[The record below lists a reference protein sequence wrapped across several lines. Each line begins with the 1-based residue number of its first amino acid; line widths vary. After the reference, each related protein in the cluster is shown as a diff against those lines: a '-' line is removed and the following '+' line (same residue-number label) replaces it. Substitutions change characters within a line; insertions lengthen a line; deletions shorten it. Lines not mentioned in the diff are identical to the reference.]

1 MRTQLPSWTPWML
14 AGLLFAAVGA
24 SGQPGAAP
32 VPAALD
38 EWRGWVL
45 HGKGYRRCPLLYDA
59 GGEKRGDFL
68 CAWPGRLEL
77 VLDAGGGTF
86 KQSWTLYDD
95 GPVPLPGDAERWP
108 QDVAANGQ
116 RVPVVSRDGA
126 PAVWLGP
133 GTHALSGRFA
143 WRTRPATLP
152 LPPAVGLVALTL
164 DGEAVRLPRL
174 DDGLWLG
181 ATAREQAAADSL
193 EVRVYRRLED
203 NVPTRL
209 ATNLRLQVAGSVREE
224 RLWPVLPPQF
234 VPMTLASDLP
244 ARLEGDGGLRVQV
257 RPGVWEIGIRA
268 RAATV
273 LDRAEMATPGD
284 NMPGTEIWSYAA
296 NPALRSTLAEG
307 ASPEDPSRAGSPWP
321 ELPTFRLGAGE
332 ALAIAERSRGLAY
345 ATNDLAVERELWLD
359 FDRRGFT
366 FADRISGAM
375 RVDWRLDMAPPYRL
389 LAANAGDGP
398 LLVTRNAGSDA
409 TGVELRMPVV
419 DLEAIGR
426 IDGRGAMPVG
436 GWSSSLAM
444 DATLHLPPGN
454 KLLAALGV
462 DEAPTSWASQWR
474 LLDFFVL
481 LVVAMAAVRLF
492 GRLAG
497 LAAFLALALSFHE
510 PGAPVWTWLNLSAAV
525 ALARVAPP
533 GRLLRMARSY
543 RLASFAVLL
552 LFLVPFGIA
561 QLRLAIYPQL
571 EPAAHREG
579 RTVGLFEML
588 AGQPLPLPQP
598 PADRAEDGPKGIA
611 EAIAQPLVR
620 ELERHAPGVHRALPE
635 DNVPPQAGPGRP
647 AWQWAAHPLRWTSA
661 VPAESAMRLVI
672 APPWLTS
679 LLRLAAVA
687 VLGLFAARFA
697 FDLLGRAWRWPRWRP
712 AGAAASL
719 AALAV
724 AATLAAETTRA
735 DVPTPALLE
744 ALEERLL
751 EPPACAGECAVVVHA
766 DVQADA
772 SDLAV
777 TLEVH
782 AAATAAVPLPGR
794 VAGAGAGERADGGAA
809 GREAW
814 MPTTATLGG
823 ATVPVRRRGDTLWA
837 QVPAGRHLL
846 ALRGP
851 LPAGGAVEVPFPAV
865 PRTVAA
871 ASDAWFVAG
880 IEDGRLPG
888 GALSL
893 TPLAAEDAVPMEAD
907 RETRRLPAFVTV
919 ERTVHLGANQWSADT
934 VVRRSAPAAGA
945 IDLAVPLLAGEAIVS
960 GEHTV
965 AEGRVAVAMDQTAE
979 SFAWQSSLPRTA
991 TLSLEAAA
999 NEPWQEI
1006 WRFQVSPAWQVAFA
1020 GVPVSHGQDGAEGG
1034 LVFHPRPGE
1043 TLELD
1048 IDKPAAAQGD
1058 TLAFDRVALETVAS
1072 GRWRQ
1077 AELALGYR
1085 STRGASHGIRL
1096 PPGAELA
1103 AVAIDGQAE
1112 SLPLVDGELNLPIAP
1127 GAHEVRVA
1135 WREPADVGLRVATPV
1150 VELGAPG
1157 ANATTAL
1164 ALPQRWVLFA
1174 TGPSLGPAV
1183 LYWSE
1188 LLALIV
1194 ASLVLGRIQ
1203 ATPLRTWHWLLLG
1216 LGFSTFSW
1224 LAFAVV
1230 AAWLL
1235 GYGVRE
1241 RALRDLSRLW
1251 YNAAQIGF
1259 GLLALLAFAAILNS
1273 IPGGLL
1279 GEPDM
1284 SIAGYGSSG
1293 DQLRWFADRT
1303 ASATPE
1309 ATVWSL
1315 PMWVYKGLIFLW
1327 ALWLTWAL
1335 LRWLPWAWRCF
1346 SAGGLWRPKEQA
1358 ADGESKEAAAEAAPS
1373 AW

>member
-1 MRTQLPSWTPWML
+1 MRTQLCWTPWVL
-14 AGLLFAAVGA
+14 AGVLLGALGAA
-24 SGQPGAAP
+24 GQPGAVA

-45 HGKGYRRCPLLYDA
+45 HGKGYRRCPFLYDA
-59 GGEKRGDFL
+59 TAEQRQDFL
-68 CAWPGRLEL
+68 CAWPGRLRL
-77 VLDAGGGTF
+77 ALDADGGAF
-86 KQSWTLYDD
+86 EQSWTLYDD

-108 QDVAANGQ
+108 QDVAVDGQ
-116 RVPVVSRDGA
+116 RVPVVSRDGV
-126 PAVWLGP
+126 PSVWLSA
-133 GTHALSGRFA
+133 GTHGLSGRFA

-164 DGEAVRLPRL
+164 DGEAVPLPRL

-181 ATAREQAAADSL
+181 ATPRAQAAADAL
-193 EVRVYRRLED
+193 DVRVFRRLED

-209 ATNLRLQVAGSVREE
+209 ATQLRLQVAGSVREE
-224 RLWPVLPPQF
+224 RLRPVLPPQF
-234 VPMTLASDLP
+234 VPMTITSDLP
-244 ARLEGDGGLRVQV
+244 ARLEGDGALRVQV
-257 RPGVWEIGIRA
+257 RPGVWEIGIVA

-273 LDRAEMATPGD
+273 LDRAEMGIPGG
-284 NMPGTEIWSYAA
+284 NMPGAEIWSYAA
-296 NPALRSTLAEG
+296 NPGLRSTLAEG
-307 ASPEDPSRAGSPWP
+307 ARPEDPARAGSPWP
-321 ELPTFRLGAGE
+321 ALPTFRLGAGE
-332 ALAIAERSRGLAY
+332 ALTIAERSRGLAY
-345 ATNDLAVERELWLD
+345 ATNDLAAQRDLWLD
-359 FDRRGFT
+359 FDRGGFT
-366 FADRISGAM
+366 FADRIGGTM
-375 RVDWRLDMAPPYRL
+375 RVDWRLDMTPPYRL
-389 LAANAGDGP
+389 LAATAGDRP
-398 LLVTRNAGSDA
+398 LLVTRGAGLDA
-409 TGVELRMPVV
+409 TGVELRAPEV

-436 GWSSSLAM
+436 GWSSNLAM
-444 DATLHLPPGN
+444 NATLHLPPGN

-497 LAAFLALALSFHE
+497 LTALLALALSFHE
-510 PGAPVWTWLNLSAAV
+510 PGAPVWTWLNLLAAV
-525 ALARVAPP
+525 ALAQVAPP

-543 RLASFAVLL
+543 RLVSFVVLL

-588 AGQPLPLPQP
+588 AGQPMLQP
-598 PADRAEDGPKGIA
+598 PADRVEVDGPEGIA
-611 EAIAQPLVR
+611 AALAEQPLVQEMKR
-620 ELERHAPGVHRALPE
+620 QALGTPLALPE

-647 AWQWAAHPLRWTSA
+647 DWQWAAHPLRWTGA
-661 VPAESAMRLVI
+661 VPAESAMRLLI
-672 APPWLTS
+672 APPWLTG

-687 VLGLFAARFA
+687 ALGLFAARFA
-697 FDLLGRAWRWPRWRP
+697 FDLLGRAWRWPSWRP
-712 AGAAASL
+712 AGAAASV
-719 AALAV
+719 AGLAV
-724 AATLAAETTRA
+724 AATLAGGAAHA
-735 DVPTPALLE
+735 DVPSPALLE
-744 ALEERLL
+744 ALEDRLL
-751 EPPACAGECAVVVHA
+751 EPPACAGACA
-766 DVQADA
+766 DVVRADVRVNEGE
-772 SDLAV
+772 LAV

-782 AAATAAVPLPGR
+782 AAAPVAVPLPGR
-794 VAGAGAGERADGGAA
+794 VAGAGDGADGGA

-814 MPTTATLGG
+814 MPATVTLDG
-823 ATVPVRRRGDTLWA
+823 AAVPVRRRGATLWA
-837 QVPAGRHLL
+837 QVPVGRHLL
-846 ALRGP
+846 ALEGP
-851 LPAGGAVEVPFPAV
+851 LPAGGAVEIPFPAT

-871 ASDAWFVAG
+871 AADAWFVAG
-880 IEDGRLPG
+880 IEDGRVPG

-893 TPLAAEDAVPMEAD
+893 TPLAAEDAAPAEAD
-907 RETRRLPAFVTV
+907 WKTRRLPSFATV
-919 ERTVHLGANQWSADT
+919 ERTLRLDANQWSAHT
-934 VVRRSAPAAGA
+934 VVRRQAPAAGA
-945 IDLAVPLLAGEAIVS
+945 IDLAVPLLGGEAIVS
-960 GEHTV
+960 GEHTL
-965 AEGRVAVAMDQTAE
+965 AAGRVAVSLGQTAE
-979 SFAWQSSLPRTA
+979 SFAWRSSLPRTA
-991 TLSLEAAA
+991 TLSLTAAVD
-999 NEPWQEI
+999 EPWQEV
-1006 WRFQVSPAWQVAFA
+1006 WRFRVSPAWRVAFA
-1020 GVPVSHGQDGAEGG
+1020 GVPVSHGQAATGSG

-1048 IDKPAAAQGD
+1048 IVKPAAAVGE
-1058 TLAFDRVALETVAS
+1058 TLAFDRVALDTVAS
-1072 GRWRQ
+1072 GRWRH
-1077 AELALGYR
+1077 AELTLGYR
-1085 STRGASHGIRL
+1085 STQGASHSIRL

-1103 AVAIDGQAE
+1103 AVALDGQAE
-1112 SLPLVDGELNLPIAP
+1112 SLPLLEGELNLPISP

-1135 WREPADVGLRVATPV
+1135 WREQADVGLRVATPV
-1150 VELGAPG
+1150 VELGAPA

-1164 ALPQRWVLFA
+1164 ALPQRWLLFA
-1174 TGPSLGPAV
+1174 AGPSLGPAV

-1194 ASLVLGRIQ
+1194 ASLVLGRVE
-1203 ATPLRTWHWLLLG
+1203 ATPLRTRHWLLLG

-1241 RALRDLSRLW
+1241 RALRGLSRLW

-1273 IPGGLL
+1273 IPNGLL

-1293 DQLRWFADRT
+1293 EQLRWLADRT
-1303 ASATPE
+1303 AGATPE

-1315 PMWVYKGLIFLW
+1315 PMWVYSALIFLW

-1346 SAGGLWRPKEQA
+1346 SAGGLWRPKEPVA
-1358 ADGESKEAAAEAAPS
+1358 KGEAEAAAATPEPS